1 MRETLILKGGLLI
14 DGNGGEPVPDPEI
27 AIEDGRITGVE
38 GKGGLG
44 RAAGARV
51 IDCGDCILMPGMMDL
66 HVHLAAANDGDYAH
80 LELANVIRTPAEMLI
95 DAAKNARVLLESGFT
110 TLRDMDWV
118 TPQGRNFVQE
128 MGALRDAIA
137 AGKLPGPRLVA
148 GGFVLTT
155 GSHHDRM
162 QPRVVSRDPER
173 YGDGPWDIRRASRR
187 NLRDGADFLK
197 TCVSGGQC
205 SFDRHDDL
213 WDRNMTAEE
222 LDAVVDEG
230 HAFQK
235 PVAAHCHTPLSVRMA
250 VDAGVD
256 TIEHCTYVDD
266 EAVSRLAAS
275 GRYNVP
281 TLALREESVIEERRR
296 RGAEEYVLSQ
306 AREIAANCFSS
317 FERYREAGVRF
328 AMGTDT
334 CWHPTFGSNAREL
347 AIYVSLGLT
356 EMEAIQTATR
366 NAADALGMV
375 DELGT
380 VETGKIADV
389 IAVDGNP
396 LEDVSRLQEKERI
409 RLVIKG
415 GEVAVNRLA

>member
-1 MRETLILKGGLLI
+1 
-14 DGNGGEPVPDPEI
+14 
-27 AIEDGRITGVE
+27 
-38 GKGGLG
+38 
-44 RAAGARV
+44 
-51 IDCGDCILMPGMMDL
+51 
-66 HVHLAAANDGDYAH
+66 
-80 LELANVIRTPAEMLI
+80 
-95 DAAKNARVLLESGFT
+95 
-110 TLRDMDWV
+110 
-118 TPQGRNFVQE
+118 
-128 MGALRDAIA
+128 
-137 AGKLPGPRLVA
+137 
-148 GGFVLTT
+148 
-155 GSHHDRM
+155 
-162 QPRVVSRDPER
+162 
-173 YGDGPWDIRRASRR
+173 
-187 NLRDGADFLK
+187 
-197 TCVSGGQC
+197 
-205 SFDRHDDL
+205 
-213 WDRNMTAEE
+213 MTAEE

-380 VETGKIADV
+380 VEAGKIADV

-409 RLVIKG
+409 RLVVKG

>member
-1 MRETLILKGGLLI
+1 MPETLILKGGLLI
-14 DGNGGEPVPDPEI
+14 DGNGGEPVSDPEI
-27 AIEDGRITGVE
+27 LIEEGRITGV
-38 GKGGLG
+38 GRKGGNG
-44 RAAGARV
+44 RAGGARV

-66 HVHLAAANDGDYAH
+66 HVHLSSANDGDYAQI
-80 LELANVIRTPAEMLI
+80 ELANVIRTPAEMLL

-118 TPQGRNFVQE
+118 TPHGRNFVQE
-128 MGALRDAIA
+128 MGALRDSIA
-137 AGKLPGPRLVA
+137 AGKLPGPRLIA

-162 QPRVVSRDPER
+162 QPRVIPRDPER

-213 WDRNMTAEE
+213 WDRNLTREE
-222 LDAVVDEG
+222 LEAVVDEA

-235 PVAAHCHTPLSVRMA
+235 PVAAHCHTPLSVKMA
-250 VDAGVD
+250 LDAGVD
-256 TIEHCTYVDD
+256 TVEHCTYVDD
-266 EAVSRLAAS
+266 EAVSRLADS
-275 GRYNVP
+275 GLYNVP

-296 RGAEEYVLSQ
+296 RGVEEFVLVQ
-306 AREIAANCFSS
+306 AQEIADNCFSS
-317 FERYREAGVRF
+317 FERYREAGVKF

-356 EMEAIQTATR
+356 EMEAIQTTTR
-366 NAADALGMV
+366 NAADALGML
-375 DELGT
+375 DGLGT
-380 VETGKIADV
+380 IETGKIADV

-396 LEDVSRLQEKERI
+396 LEDISRLQEKERVK
-409 RLVIKG
+409 LVVKE
-415 GEVAVNRLA
+415 GEVAVNRLS